1 VATKADMIRTNKVN
15 HGVGNLY
22 VANTSTT
29 KSDGLFVRTV
39 FSVDEPKKLNWL
51 QRLIGWIKKICQ

>member
-1 VATKADMIRTNKVN
+1 MIRTNKVN

-39 FSVDEPKKLNWL
+39 FSVNEPKKLNWL
-51 QRLIGWIKKICQ
+51 QRLIGWIKKLCQ